1 MKFINFNSLDAINS
15 LKLTVLLEI
24 FLHTKN
30 CLHLFFAKLTQLRFL
45 RKLNKYFPSTTSS
58 RSSLHGLSRKKEKF
72 SPSLSLSLTRLS
84 LSYYSH
90 TRGVV
95 VGKKAGI
102 AKREGWCRRHGY
114 ENVYGIALCSHRL
127 ADSTRWCYDNKKYIC
142 VRGVSLSFSLIQF
155 SLSQPRRR
163 LGFFE
168 DFFLII
174 I

>member
-1 MKFINFNSLDAINS
+1 MCNKFTKIDRLVRNFPTHE
-15 LKLTVLLEI
+15 KLSSP
-24 FLHTKN
+24 F
-30 CLHLFFAKLTQLRFL
+30 FFAKLTQLRFL

-102 AKREGWCRRHGY
+102 GKREGWCRRHGY

-142 VRGVSLSFSLIQF
+142 VRRVSLSLSLIQF
-155 SLSQPRRR
+155 SL
-163 LGFFE
+163 
-168 DFFLII
+168 
-174 I
+174 